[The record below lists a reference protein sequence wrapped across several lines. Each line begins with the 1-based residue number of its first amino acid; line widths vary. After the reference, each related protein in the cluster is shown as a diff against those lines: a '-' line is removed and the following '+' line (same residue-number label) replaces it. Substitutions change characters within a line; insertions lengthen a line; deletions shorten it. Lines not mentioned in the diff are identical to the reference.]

1 MPQVTKGGK
10 YIFGWS
16 KIGDDLGIRFPQ
28 TAIDEY
34 SMTSEGRVFLISGSK
49 KTGGFIVSRKGLLYN
64 SKIGNIL
71 RGMPSL
77 CDYNTNEGEF
87 VKYKGRL
94 YCWCGITGAGKLM
107 LKNGMMK
114 TLGMKVGNKLL
125 CIRGSNIAFCMGLK
139 GELIERAMD
148 YKGEIDLFEAY

>member
-28 TAIDEY
+28 IAIDEY

-49 KTGGFIVSRKGLLYN
+49 KTGGFVVSRKGLLYN

-71 RGMPSL
+71 RGCHPYAIIIQTKVSL
-77 CDYNTNEGEF
+77 
-87 VKYKGRL
+87 
-94 YCWCGITGAGKLM
+94 
-107 LKNGMMK
+107 
-114 TLGMKVGNKLL
+114 
-125 CIRGSNIAFCMGLK
+125 
-139 GELIERAMD
+139 
-148 YKGEIDLFEAY
+148 